1 MSVVPSYHDEVTPAN
16 YEAALAVKV
25 AALREQFAPLLLDGV
40 DVKVFPSPPSH
51 FRSRCRFQVVS
62 EVAEEEE
69 EEAADE
75 AATAGEGAGKS
86 PSSRRRRRRRRRL
99 SYRLWDGGGPTV
111 RVADFPMAL
120 RSINVVM
127 PAVLR
132 LAEANDELSEG
143 LEAVHFLAARRGGG
157 ILITLVYSRPIGKK
171 GNGWMNEGLSLGTL

>member
-1 MSVVPSYHDEVTPAN
+1 MKTTFFPTVLSFGCRSVVARVVIKIEKKQNRERGMSVVPSYHDEVTPAN

-75 AATAGEGAGKS
+75 AATAGEGAGK
-86 PSSRRRRRRRRRL
+86 
-99 SYRLWDGGGPTV
+99 
-111 RVADFPMAL
+111 
-120 RSINVVM
+120 
-127 PAVLR
+127 
-132 LAEANDELSEG
+132 
-143 LEAVHFLAARRGGG
+143 
-157 ILITLVYSRPIGKK
+157 
-171 GNGWMNEGLSLGTL
+171 